1 MRHIKLFEQ
10 FINEKAGVPPGIIPY
25 AEDLSKKVYD
35 ILLELIKKTHNHKE
49 GKIDEKFK
57 FDKILSDKFPV
68 SSVKSTISYKVIPG
82 LRNMVPKG
90 TPFDGVAAE
99 GSFYGGSELIHRGS
113 KFEVHIDVNISF
125 DSEEFDEK
133 KYENEKYMIE
143 KIQELFYHEL
153 LHGYEDIQRVSKKI
167 TNQLSDSESQVY
179 AAGANAIRESGQ
191 IPVPIALFLY
201 FIYISSAFEV
211 SARNSSVW
219 PTIRKTNDP
228 HEREKILKTTIP
240 WKAAHDLLDFSVEK
254 FHDDVKKDIEENSIE
269 NMLRKL
275 LGGDMD
281 DSETAEEVMKNVVSS
296 IKEAFK
302 FVNSKIA
309 QKTFEKILKKKDFP
323 EAEAEHV
330 QQELNRHAKDVEKI
344 SSDPKIFFKHWER
357 IFHAAGEKAI
367 RKMSKMTTAE
377 M

>member
-1 MRHIKLFEQ
+1 MKHIKLFEQ
-10 FINEKAGVPPGIIPY
+10 FINEKASVPPGIIPY
-25 AEDLSKKVYD
+25 AEDLSKRVYD
-35 ILLELIKKTHNHKE
+35 VLLELIKKTPNHQE
-49 GKIDEKFK
+49 GEIDQKFK

-99 GSFYGGSELIHRGS
+99 GAFHGGSELVHRGS

-125 DSEEFDEK
+125 DAEEFEEK
-133 KYENEKYMIE
+133 KYEDEKFMLE

-153 LHGYEDIQRVSKKI
+153 LHGYEDVQRVSKNA
-167 TNQLSDSESQVY
+167 TNQISDSESQVY
-179 AAGANAIRESGQ
+179 VAGSNAIRENVQ
-191 IPVPIALFLY
+191 MPEPISLFLY

-240 WKAAHDLLDFSVEK
+240 WKAAHDLLDFTVEK
-254 FHDDVKKDIEENSIE
+254 FHDDIKKDIEENSLE
-269 NMLRKL
+269 NLLRRIM
-275 LGGDMD
+275 GGGMD
-281 DSETAEEVMKNVVSS
+281 NGETAEEVMKNVVSS

-302 FVNSKIA
+302 FINSKLA
-309 QKTFEKILKKKDFP
+309 KSTFEKILKKKDFP
-323 EAEAEHV
+323 ETEAEHV

-344 SSDPKIFFKHWER
+344 SDDPKVFFKHWER